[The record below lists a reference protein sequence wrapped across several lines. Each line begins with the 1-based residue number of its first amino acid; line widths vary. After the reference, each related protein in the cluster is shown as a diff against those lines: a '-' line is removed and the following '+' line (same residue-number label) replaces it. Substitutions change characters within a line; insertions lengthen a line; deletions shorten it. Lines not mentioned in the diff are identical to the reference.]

1 MTTVAYGEQ
10 QRVTGEQRESIWSV
24 SKGVKHVYFALF
36 IGQYVAGTIW
46 TVVQGVASA
55 AALWDALSSLAIT
68 VAAGSMVITETW
80 RYLMVLAAAFEEWRE
95 KRRLEQIARAVAAAE
110 AVAVVKGRSESDA
123 EWDAW
128 LQRRMQAEQRGE
140 PFDEPPPSAR
150 RRTSEPPQQQA
161 RSGARSGG
169 LNRSL
174 ERSRQQRR
182 SR

>member
-1 MTTVAYGEQ
+1 MEALAYDDLQ
-10 QRVTGEQRESIWSV
+10 RQRVTGEQRESIWSV
-24 SKGVKHVYFALF
+24 SRGVKHVYFALF
-36 IGQYVAGTIW
+36 IGQFTAGTIW

-68 VAAGSMVITETW
+68 VAAGSMVITETG

-95 KRRLEQIARAVAAAE
+95 KRRQEQIARAV

-128 LQRRMQAEQRGE
+128 NQRRLQAEQRGE

-150 RRTSEPPQQQA
+150 RRTSEAPQQQ
-161 RSGARSGG
+161 
-169 LNRSL
+169 
-174 ERSRQQRR
+174 
-182 SR
+182 